1 MKKYSIWLI
10 VLILMF
16 MQACKTPEQK
26 LLERISE
33 LEKELFSELKPTLDR
48 EKAFALVNA
57 YVEFA
62 MRKPEDKKAVDFLFK
77 AGDISMNSGHP
88 ERAIELFSRIYNDY
102 PEYDKRPESLFL
114 MGFVYEN
121 MIGNLPKAEETY
133 RRFIELYPGHDLA
146 DDAEMLI
153 EHLGKSPEELVRE
166 FEERMK
172 LQ

>member
-1 MKKYSIWLI
+1 MKKYSILLV
-10 VLILMF
+10 VLFVM
-16 MQACKTPEQK
+16 MVQACKTPEQK

-57 YVEFA
+57 YVEYA
-62 MRKPEDKKAVDFLFK
+62 MRRPKEERSVDFLFK

-88 ERAIELFSRIYNDY
+88 ERAIELYSRIYNDY
-102 PEYDKRPESLFL
+102 PDYDKRPESLFL
-114 MGFVYEN
+114 KGFIYEN
-121 MIGNLPKAEETY
+121 LMGNLTKAEETY
-133 RRFIELYPGHDLA
+133 RNFIELYPEHDLA

-166 FEERMK
+166 FEERLK